1 MLLRETLLG
10 KVKFMTTS
18 VFLGS
23 LVILLAVLSEKFAGK
38 LGLPALILF
47 MFIGMLFGSDG
58 LFKIPFANYHLAD
71 QICTLALV
79 FIMFYGGFNTKWKV
93 AKSSAP
99 KSLLLSTLG
108 VLITAGVT
116 TFLTSYFL
124 HFKFLEALLIGAV
137 LSSTDAASVFSI
149 LHQQKVN
156 LKYNTA
162 SLLELE
168 SGSNDPVAYLLTA
181 LIISFITGIGQVNV
195 PVEIFLQISMGLFW
209 GVAFALLAVYLLSKT
224 NLVAEGLETIFL
236 IGIMF
241 LCYAFTEATRG
252 NVFLSIYLLGI
263 IIGNS
268 KISNK
273 QVIIPFLHGITNL
286 AQILIFFLL
295 GLLTF
300 PHRMLEIIPTAL
312 AIAVFLTFIAR
323 PLAVFALLLP
333 FKAKVNQC
341 LLVAWAGL
349 RGAASSVFAIFALAH
364 GVSLNYDLFHI
375 VFLVSLFSIALQGS
389 LLPFMAAKLDMID
402 TSDDIRKTFN
412 DYQEESAITLMRL
425 FVPKD
430 HPWVN
435 RPIKDVHLPTGSL
448 ALMIKRH
455 NKTLVTKGDTVILGG
470 DILILS
476 VPAYETKGNE
486 TLNELK
492 IDANHPWVDHKIADL
507 NLPNN
512 MLIALIIR
520 GEENLIPDGNTVI
533 ERDDTVV
540 LYH

>member
-268 KISNK
+268 KIANK
-273 QVIIPFLHGITNL
+273 QVIIPFLHGVTNL

-476 VPAYETKGNE
+476 VPAYETRGNE

>member
-181 LIISFITGIGQVNV
+181 LIISFITGIGQVNI

-268 KISNK
+268 KIANK
-273 QVIIPFLHGITNL
+273 QVIIPFLHGVTNL

>member
-268 KISNK
+268 KIANK
-273 QVIIPFLHGITNL
+273 QVIIPFLHGVTNL